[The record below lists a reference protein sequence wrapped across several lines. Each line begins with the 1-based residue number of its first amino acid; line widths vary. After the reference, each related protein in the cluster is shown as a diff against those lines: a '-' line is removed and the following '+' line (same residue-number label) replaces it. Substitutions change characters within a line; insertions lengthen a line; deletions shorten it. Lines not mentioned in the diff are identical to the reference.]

1 VVEAAQVPAA
11 AVEQVAEEQGL
22 EAAGAWELGAS
33 GPALELAERAREA
46 VAEQGVAGEQE
57 VRDLEAA
64 VASEQAA
71 GVPEPELAVEV
82 QEQVVGEAVVGR
94 AEDPAEEL
102 AELAKGPHLEDGRLR
117 RRCCAGPW
125 LAEQGAWQEFLAHQE
140 KAAAVVSR
148 WQKRMCDR

>member
-1 VVEAAQVPAA
+1 
-11 AVEQVAEEQGL
+11 
-22 EAAGAWELGAS
+22 
-33 GPALELAERAREA
+33 
-46 VAEQGVAGEQE
+46 
-57 VRDLEAA
+57 

-71 GVPEPELAVEV
+71 EVPEPELAVEV
-82 QEQVVGEAVVGR
+82 QEQVVGEAVVDR
-94 AEDPAEEL
+94 VEDPAEEL